1 MIPGGPDTYAQRGNR
16 SMGRLHVTQIEARL
30 NSTVGPHIDVADLS
44 SQTGSQLR
52 QMRNTRGLAAFVA
65 MRFGDLSPEDAAAA
79 VTDGSGDNGIDTIA
93 ILEPEKQMIVVQ
105 AKWSDEGRG
114 SASLSDMLKFRD
126 GLDDLVQFKWEN
138 FNEKVRERKREIE
151 SLLLNPAVQIHV
163 IFAHMG
169 TGELASDVRSRMDQ
183 YLRDLNDPT
192 ETATFA
198 YFDQARLHRLL
209 LAETRGNNI
218 DLSVELS
225 DWGQSEGPPRAIYG
239 QVPASEIARWVTDYG
254 QPLFAK
260 NVRVL
265 LPDSEV
271 NEGLLTT
278 LEHSPESFWYFNNG
292 ITVLCNEIAKAPA
305 GGSDRRQGSFEF
317 RGSSIVN
324 GAQTAGSLAR
334 AQDSV
339 FSAQLERAQV
349 MVRFISLEGAT
360 DDFAS
365 NVTRATNTQNRIG
378 GRDFVSLDPEQ
389 ARIKDEFAVENLHYV
404 YRSGE
409 ADPKPEEGC
418 GIVQATVALA
428 CSNTNPALATQA
440 KREISRLWDDITRA
454 PYKQLFNAQ
463 TTYLRVWR
471 TVRVLR
477 VVEAALESITN
488 TMDGREKLIAVH
500 GNRAVLHLVF
510 QDLRMDGIEDPHF
523 NWEVEEA
530 RAKALVGPT
539 LATVVTVVEDEFPG
553 YPASL
558 FKNATKVAALVSCC
572 RQHDPRPPELDQ
584 PGLF

>member
-1 MIPGGPDTYAQRGNR
+1 
-16 SMGRLHVTQIEARL
+16 MGRLHVTQIEARL

-44 SQTGSQLR
+44 SQSGSQLR
-52 QMRNTRGLAAFVA
+52 QMRNTRALAAFVA

-114 SASLSDMLKFRD
+114 SANLSDMLKFRD

-138 FNEKVRERKREIE
+138 FNDKVRERKREIE

-169 TGELASDVRSRMDQ
+169 TGELASDVRSRMEQ

-209 LAETRGNNI
+209 LAETRANNI

-225 DWGQSEGPPRAIYG
+225 DWGQSDGPPRAIYG
-239 QVPASEIARWVTDYG
+239 RVPASEIARWVTEYG

-292 ITVLCNEIAKAPA
+292 ITVLCNQIAKAPA

-389 ARIKDEFAVENLHYV
+389 ARIKDEFAVEHLHYV

-477 VVEAALESITN
+477 IVEAALESITN
-488 TMDGREKLIAVH
+488 TVDGREKLIAVH

-510 QDLRMDGIEDPHF
+510 QDLRMDRIEDPHF
-523 NWEVEEA
+523 NWEAEEA
-530 RAKALVGPT
+530 RAKALVEPT
-539 LATVVTVVEDEFPG
+539 LSTVVTVVEDNFPG

-572 RQHDPRPPELDQ
+572 RQHDSRPPELEQ